1 MNRKAW
7 VAAVAALALVA
18 IATGSRAQS
27 PGPVIEATTLLS
39 QRFYPARGGFLIDGL
54 AAAFVP
60 RDARGEAV
68 ITRGDERVAAVPLI
82 AQPHSTAE
90 AFVYL
95 NPNGTPGVMDV
106 GQPGDYVLTISVA
119 GEAIGVLPF
128 SLGRVE
134 SGDPFH
140 PNATFTRTGPWSSLG
155 YLSWSADAAD
165 DEDPHV
171 FFSFWTST
179 TEIGGGV
186 SHAPVTC
193 HVLRG
198 RRELAVSRP
207 ITSST
212 ADWQRIRCIP
222 KKDRNHPLVRSDLPN
237 GRYTVSVRVEDREL
251 TSFPF
256 RVASGAVQPLPRG
269 RLDHPPRT
277 ALLLP
282 RRITAMSNTGTNS
295 DEEHVFW
302 LERAR

>member
-1 MNRKAW
+1 MTRRAW
-7 VAAVAALALVA
+7 AAAMAVIALGAVMA
-18 IATGSRAQS
+18 GTRAQG

-54 AAAFVP
+54 AAAFVA

-68 ITRGDERVAAVPLI
+68 ITRGEERVAAVPLI

-90 AFVYL
+90 AFMYL

-106 GQPGDYVLTISVA
+106 GQPGEYRLTIFVE
-119 GEAIGVLPF
+119 GQPIGVLPF
-128 SLGRVE
+128 TLGRVD

-140 PNATFTRTGPWSSLG
+140 PNPTFTREGPWSRLG
-155 YLSWSADAAD
+155 YLSWSADAAA
-165 DEDPHV
+165 DEDPPA

-193 HVLRG
+193 HVLKG
-198 RRELAVSRP
+198 RREIAVSRP

-222 KKDRNHPLVRSDLPN
+222 KKDRNSPLVRSDFPN
-237 GRYTVSVRVEDREL
+237 GRYNISVRIEDREL

-256 RVASGAVQPLPRG
+256 RVAGGEVQTLPEG
-269 RLDHPPRT
+269 RLDHTPRT
-277 ALLLP
+277 EMLLP

-302 LERAR
+302 LARAR